1 MQPVPIGKGT
11 LIDRLHLLSAK
22 FTNCVT
28 EVYLKRQKIGWS
40 NFNKNLSKISW

>member
-11 LIDRLHLLSAK
+11 LTDRLHLFSAK
-22 FTNCVT
+22 FTNYAT

-40 NFNKNLSKISW
+40 NFNKNFGKISW